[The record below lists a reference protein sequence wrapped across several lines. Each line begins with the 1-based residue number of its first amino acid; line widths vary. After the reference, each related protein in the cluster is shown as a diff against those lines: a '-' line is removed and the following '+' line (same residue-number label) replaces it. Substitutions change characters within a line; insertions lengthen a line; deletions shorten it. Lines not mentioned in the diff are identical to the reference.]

1 MSRRTG
7 AGSSGTHSREFKVT
21 RYSLKRRNGR
31 PAPRGTRRTVA
42 VRVFACL
49 SALALVGAFAIA
61 ALLPPQMSLGA
72 MLLAMDPLMLAHLH
86 GSIVRHAWEGLW
98 QQGLM
103 PFLLRPAWMTPL
115 MTGLVA
121 GGIAF
126 SLNNNG
132 PTRQSTRRSG

>member
-1 MSRRTG
+1 MR
-7 AGSSGTHSREFKVT
+7 
-21 RYSLKRRNGR
+21 L
-31 PAPRGTRRTVA
+31 
-42 VRVFACL
+42 FACL
-49 SALALVGAFAIA
+49 SALALVSAFAIA

-72 MLLAMDPLMLAHLH
+72 MLLAMDPSMLGRLH
-86 GSIVRHAWEGLW
+86 VSIARHAWEGLW
-98 QQGLM
+98 QEGMM
-103 PFLLRPAWMTPL
+103 PFLLRPAWLTPL

>member
-1 MSRRTG
+1 MS
-7 AGSSGTHSREFKVT
+7 
-21 RYSLKRRNGR
+21 
-31 PAPRGTRRTVA
+31 
-42 VRVFACL
+42 
-49 SALALVGAFAIA
+49 AFAIA

-72 MLLAMDPLMLAHLH
+72 MLLAMDPSMLGRLH